1 MRFQSVK
8 VFFGTHTKKIEN
20 KKKWREKKKEKRKGG
35 AHTHTHTA
43 DFLDFFAHL
52 RVKSNEALDVD
63 EIFLEE

>member
-20 KKKWREKKKEKRKGG
+20 KKKMAGKKKEKRKGG